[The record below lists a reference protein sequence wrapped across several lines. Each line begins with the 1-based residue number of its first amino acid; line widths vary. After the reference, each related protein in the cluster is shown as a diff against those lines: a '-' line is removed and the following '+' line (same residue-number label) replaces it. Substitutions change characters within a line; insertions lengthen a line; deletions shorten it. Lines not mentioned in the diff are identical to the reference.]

1 MGRLSLALMTTTVN
15 LVFGQ
20 TLRTLRT
27 ARRITQDSLAYS
39 AGLDRTFISLLEL
52 GQRGPSLTT
61 MLALCRALDISL
73 ADMATA
79 IDEALA
85 CSGDD

>member
-1 MGRLSLALMTTTVN
+1 MTTTVN
-15 LVFGQ
+15 HVFGQ

-27 ARRITQDSLAYS
+27 TRKLTQDSLAYT

-52 GQRGPSLTT
+52 GQRGPSLAT

-73 ADMATA
+73 TDMATA
-79 IDEALA
+79 IDAALG

>member
-1 MGRLSLALMTTTVN
+1 MTTTVN
-15 LVFGQ
+15 HVFGQ

-27 ARRITQDSLAYS
+27 ARKFTQDSLAYT

-73 ADMATA
+73 TDMASA
-79 IDEALA
+79 IDAALA
-85 CSGDD
+85 CAGDE

>member
-1 MGRLSLALMTTTVN
+1 MTTTVN
-15 LVFGQ
+15 HVFGQ

-27 ARRITQDSLAYS
+27 ARKFTQDSLAYT

-73 ADMATA
+73 TDMASA
-79 IDEALA
+79 IDATLTRV
-85 CSGDD
+85 GDE